1 MSIFRKPLMIIL
13 NSFVNLWRITNKT
26 KSYRRNFPNFNS
38 TILCFFLLHLIYRTR
53 QNCERSAMDGIVLSD
68 TVRVHEH
75 QLPCSYRTSFLG
87 VWVFPYTFCIF
98 SIDGG
103 RRVFYSRITCLAHV
117 TYITLPFLSQD
128 INFLFVGL
136 INKEKLLQIPLK

>member
-1 MSIFRKPLMIIL
+1 
-13 NSFVNLWRITNKT
+13 
-26 KSYRRNFPNFNS
+26 
-38 TILCFFLLHLIYRTR
+38 
-53 QNCERSAMDGIVLSD
+53 MDGIVLSD

-136 INKEKLLQIPLK
+136 INKEKLLQIPLKESVT